1 MLLGEEKSTNVVA
14 MDKVQEVWSKEN
26 AITFPCINVAPME
39 EDYEVS
45 SEENTRISN
54 SSKEGAPS
62 TTIRDDEEMEEG
74 MKYAPCMKRIEWHG
88 RKCELMNHVVAY
100 DPREFVLD
108 DDLGELKLGSK
119 F

>member
-1 MLLGEEKSTNVVA
+1 
-14 MDKVQEVWSKEN
+14 MDKAQEVWSKEK

-39 EDYEVS
+39 EDQEAS
-45 SEENTRISN
+45 LEENTRISN

-62 TTIRDDEEMEEG
+62 TTIRGDEEMEKG
-74 MKYAPCMKRIEWHG
+74 MKYAPCMKEIEWHG
-88 RKCELMNHVVAY
+88 RKCELMNHVGDIIVGRRIVAY

-108 DDLGELKLGSK
+108 DDLGELKLGLE